1 MTDTNQIKLKKFA
14 KQGFTPPREKQTQVS
29 LNYQFQNKNLS
40 YMKISRVLILVFVV
54 ATTISN
60 ANAFFFFFPIPNFA
74 KPPALQKIIDALEK
88 STDTKAVAY
97 ASEDKT
103 FGSKQW
109 TWGQMSGVMTQEE
122 ANSKA
127 MKICDEALQKLKA
140 QTVGGQPLY
149 NFGGKTCELHKF
161 SNETVNSPIKEPVA
175 TTNQLQP
182 GTDTN
187 ENQIAKKLKELDSL
201 LQQNLISKEEYET
214 KRKEILNKL

>member
-1 MTDTNQIKLKKFA
+1 MSLKKA
-14 KQGFTPPREKQTQVS
+14 LLS
-29 LNYQFQNKNLS
+29 LAL
-40 YMKISRVLILVFVV
+40 LI
-54 ATTISN
+54 ATIN
-60 ANAFFFFFPIPNFA
+60 DANAFFFFIPIPNLA
-74 KPPALQKIIDALEK
+74 KPPALQKVIDALEK
-88 STDTKAVAY
+88 SSDTKAVAFV
-97 ASEDKT
+97 SEDKN

-109 TWGQMSGVMTQEE
+109 TWGQASGVMTQEE

-127 MKICDEALQKLKA
+127 MKICEEALQKLKA

-161 SNETVNSPIKEPVA
+161 SNETINSPIKEPVA
-175 TTNQLQP
+175 ITNQLQP
-182 GTDTN
+182 NTDTN